1 MMGWAYFSAPMR
13 NVLQLARAVLALCT
27 LTLVFHVL
35 PAVAAD
41 GEKTAWEK
49 IQQRGTLTVALYK
62 EFAPFSDDGRGIDL
76 ELAQALA
83 AKLGVKLSALWFT
96 AGEKVDDD
104 LRKMVWRGTPIGFGP
119 ADFMMH
125 VPVDRQFMARVPQV
139 KIFAPYYRERFGI
152 GRSLE
157 KLPVLEN
164 LDPFEKLPLGVEGES
179 LGALV
184 MMSADSG
191 RYREKLKLYKSAD
204 EAIAALKAGTV
215 VAALGQ
221 LGELESGLRDDP
233 RFAID
238 APPQPVLNIQQWV
251 LGLAVKAENED
262 LANALEVAMSEL
274 MTDGTVRRIMQ
285 SHGVKERKP

>member
-1 MMGWAYFSAPMR
+1 MTIRALLSAR
-13 NVLQLARAVLALCT
+13 LRSVSRGGLALLALAIT
-27 LTLVFHVL
+27 LTSLIA
-35 PAVAAD
+35 PASAADD

-49 IQQRGTLTVALYK
+49 IQQKGTLTVALYK
-62 EFAPFSDDGRGIDL
+62 EYAPFSDDGRGIDL

-96 AGEKVDDD
+96 AGEKMDDD

-157 KLPVLEN
+157 KLPVLDN

-191 RYREKLKLYKSAD
+191 RYRESLKLFKSAD

-215 VAALGQ
+215 AAALGQ

-262 LANALEVAMSEL
+262 LAKALEVAMGEL
-274 MTDGTVRRIMQ
+274 MADGTVQRIMK
-285 SHGVKERKP
+285 SHGVKDRKP